1 MAASPGTRVGPYEI
15 QALLGVGGMGE
26 VYKATDTRLGRTVAI
41 KFLKAAYTDRL
52 DREARAIAALNHP
65 HICTIHD
72 VGPDYLVMEYL
83 EGGPLGSPVPA
94 ENALRLAL
102 QIASAL
108 EAAHAKGIVHR
119 DLKPGNIFVT
129 QAGVKLLDF
138 GLAKL
143 RAGGDGSDETLS
155 MTQAGTV
162 VGTAAYMSPEQ
173 AQAKPLDA
181 RSDIFSF
188 GLVLY
193 EMLSGQRAFSADT
206 GIAIM
211 AAIVRDEPRLSK
223 VSTDLERVITRCLRK
238 NPADRFQTM
247 GEVRAALEQ
256 VSVKKA
262 DEQPSIAVLPFSNMS
277 AEKENEYFSD
287 GLAEEILNSLVRIPG
302 LKVTARTSS
311 FAFRGKEQDIR
322 GIAEALG
329 VKTILEGSV
338 RKAGNR
344 VRVTAQLI
352 NAADGYHLWSDRYD
366 RELTDVFAVQDEIA
380 AAIAGAL
387 KVKLSGEAAVHR
399 HVPKVE
405 AYEAFLKG
413 RHYLRMATPEGWAR
427 AKDYLEQAIELDPK
441 FGEPYG
447 NLAGH
452 SLLLWINGMRPAAEM
467 VPLIR
472 SAAQKA
478 VDLGEGVAHCLLG
491 YVAAGYDYNWTE
503 AETEFR
509 LGAQAL
515 QTIPEYGLIY
525 ANYFLVPM
533 GRMQEA
539 IAMLEGIV
547 TSDPLFIPLRAG
559 FAHTLLC
566 AKLYDRAIAEA
577 HKALELD
584 EKHWLPNLSLAL
596 IYLMKEMIPEA
607 LAATERAYEGAPWN
621 PRIIGLLAGILA
633 RAGETAR
640 ADSLIEGI
648 ESAQARHNV
657 PSAMVLYHLI
667 RSDINAAADW
677 LQKAIEARDATV
689 VYWLQLPHCKPL
701 RASPRWPKIAAM
713 MNLPEAMSEAGARG

>member
-1 MAASPGTRVGPYEI
+1 MSASPGTRVGPYEI
-15 QALLGVGGMGE
+15 LALLGSGGMGE

-41 KFLKAAYTDRL
+41 KFLKGAYTDRL

-65 HICTIHD
+65 NICTIHD

-83 EGGPLGSPVPA
+83 EGAPLGSPVPL
-94 ENALRLAL
+94 ENAMRLAL
-102 QIASAL
+102 QIAAAL

-143 RAGGDGSDETLS
+143 RAGQDGSDDTLS

-211 AAIVRDEPRLSK
+211 AAIVRDEPRPLK
-223 VSTDLERVITRCLRK
+223 VAPELERIIARCLRK

-256 VSVKKA
+256 VSVKKVE
-262 DEQPSIAVLPFSNMS
+262 EQPSIAVLPFSNMS
-277 AEKENEYFSD
+277 ADKENEYFSD

-322 GIAEALG
+322 GIAEALD

-352 NAADGYHLWSDRYD
+352 NAADGYHLWSERYD

-387 KVKLSGEAAVHR
+387 KLKLAGEAAPVHR
-399 HVPKVE
+399 HTPNLP
-405 AYEAFLKG
+405 AYEAYLKG
-413 RHYLRMATPEGWAR
+413 RHYLIKGTPEGWAR
-427 AKDYLEQAIELDPK
+427 GKEYFDQAISLDPK
-441 FGEPYG
+441 FGEPHG
-447 NLAGH
+447 QLAAH
-452 SLLLWINGMRPAAEM
+452 YLLLWANGLRPSKEM

-472 SAAQKA
+472 AEAQKA
-478 VDLGEGVAHCLLG
+478 VDLSDESSHALLAFI
-491 YVAAGYDYNWTE
+491 AAGYDYDWKE
-503 AETEFR
+503 ADKRFQMAMAATQATPETKLVYSNFFLIPAGRFEE
-509 LGAQAL
+509 AVAL
-515 QTIPEYGLIY
+515 
-525 ANYFLVPM
+525 
-533 GRMQEA
+533 
-539 IAMLEGIV
+539 LEKTV
-547 TSDPLFIPLRAG
+547 ALDPLHVPLRSN
-559 FAHTLLC
+559 FANCLLSVGM
-566 AKLYDRAIAEA
+566 YDRAIQEA
-577 HKALELD
+577 RKGLEID
-584 EKHWLPNLSLAL
+584 ENVWLP
-596 IYLMKEMIPEA
+596 YLPLVIVYIEKGMMAEA
-607 LAATERAYEGAPWN
+607 LAAAEKGYQHAPWN
-621 PRIIGLLAGILA
+621 ARVIALLAGVLA
-633 RAGETAR
+633 RTGAR
-640 ADSLIEGI
+640 DRAEALIGQLSE
-648 ESAQARHNV
+648 AQGGHVA
-657 PSAMVLYHLI
+657 PGAMVLYHLI
-667 RSDINAAADW
+667 CSDIDAAADW
-677 LQKAIEARDATV
+677 FEKAVEQRDPILLP
-689 VYWLQLPHCKPL
+689 WLRLPLTKPL
-701 RASPRWPKIAAM
+701 RVSPRWPKIAAM
-713 MNLPEAMSEAGARG
+713 MNLPDTMSQLS